1 MKLYDSVG
9 PNPAMVRMFIAEKGV
24 DVDDETIDI
33 RGGVNREA
41 DYLKINPRGTCPA
54 LVLEDGSILS
64 EITAIC
70 EYLEDTHPDPVMIG
84 KTPAEKAETRMW
96 TRRIDLGICEP
107 MANGFRFGEGLAM
120 FENRIRCIPEASDG
134 LKAIA
139 RDNLTWLDGEM
150 AGKSYIA
157 GERFTLAD
165 VLLFSFLS
173 FAKQI
178 GQELDSAN
186 ANLTAWFDRVGE
198 RPSAGA

>member
-1 MKLYDSVG
+1 
-9 PNPAMVRMFIAEKGV
+9 MVRMFIAEKGV